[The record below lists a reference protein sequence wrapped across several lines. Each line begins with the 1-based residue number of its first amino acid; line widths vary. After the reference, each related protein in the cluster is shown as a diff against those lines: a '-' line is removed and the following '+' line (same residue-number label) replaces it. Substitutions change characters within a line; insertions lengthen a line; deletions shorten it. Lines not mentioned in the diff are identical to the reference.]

1 MSLCKAL
8 YEGKT
13 KDLQFGVDFY
23 ATEEQSPFE
32 KAMCHFEIFRE
43 DNF

>member
-23 ATEEQSPFE
+23 LTEEQSLT
-32 KAMCHFEIFRE
+32 I
-43 DNF
+43 